1 MALYKATQ
9 RAVRIEERY
18 IEADSKEEALHLIDY
33 EDAGADN
40 THFRDESIEKW
51 KIEEEQ

>member
-1 MALYKATQ
+1 MTLFKATQ

-18 IEADSKEEALHLIDY
+18 VEADSKEEALHFIDY

-40 THFRDESIEKW
+40 AHFRDESSEEW
-51 KIEEEQ
+51 RIEEEQ